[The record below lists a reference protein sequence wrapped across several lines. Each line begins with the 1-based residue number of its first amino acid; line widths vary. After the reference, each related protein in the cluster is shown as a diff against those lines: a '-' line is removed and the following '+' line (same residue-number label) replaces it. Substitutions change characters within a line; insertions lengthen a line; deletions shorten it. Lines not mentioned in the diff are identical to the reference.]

1 MAYLYRL
8 RSNRYRRLPGGAQPT
23 DSYAATG
30 FDQEQ
35 DWDTNMPQAPQSE
48 FRNEMFDQLHS
59 ENTPNSKNI
68 ESANLL
74 ENDQLDQT

>member
-30 FDQEQ
+30 FDQENG
-35 DWDTNMPQAPQSE
+35 DWDSNMPGQPQNE

-59 ENTPNSKNI
+59 QNTAKNTT
-68 ESANLL
+68 EHANLL